1 MVLTFALYLRR
12 YLKRK
17 KMNIL
22 ENVSLAFDEK
32 FADAYWHR
40 LDNTT
45 EHRTNYYNHSTLILR
60 RGQPFKFTAR
70 LNRPFDPS
78 TDKIKLQLRFGS
90 NPDLRLGTEIIA
102 ETIPENN
109 TWTPSWFLEIE
120 ENDESPIVTV
130 HSPPDA
136 LIGRYKVA
144 IYIESVI
151 DGVKHHALDNEPGE
165 TLNQYNS
172 QFYFSVRI
180 IKRSFSFKIGPSSS
194 KLDRPICPSIL
205 TVASFL
211 PFKRVKGVFGLLD
224 RKMKSIVQMTR

>member
-1 MVLTFALYLRR
+1 MLPFGLYLRR

-120 ENDESPIVTV
+120 ENGESPIVTV
-130 HSPPDA
+130 NSPPDA

-172 QFYFSVRI
+172 QFYFSVIVFQPETFRD
-180 IKRSFSFKIGPSSS
+180 RSVS
-194 KLDRPICPSIL
+194 KFGRPVSN
-205 TVASFL
+205 
-211 PFKRVKGVFGLLD
+211 
-224 RKMKSIVQMTR
+224 

>member
-1 MVLTFALYLRR
+1 MS
-12 YLKRK
+12 
-17 KMNIL
+17 IL
-22 ENVSLAFDEK
+22 ENVSLAIDEK
-32 FADAYWHR
+32 FADADWHR

-45 EHRTNYYNHSTLILR
+45 EHRTNYYNNSTLILR

-70 LNRPFDPS
+70 LNRPFDTS

-151 DGVKHHALDNEPGE
+151 DGVKHHALDNEPG
-165 TLNQYNS
+165 
-172 QFYFSVRI
+172 
-180 IKRSFSFKIGPSSS
+180 K
-194 KLDRPICPSIL
+194 
-205 TVASFL
+205 
-211 PFKRVKGVFGLLD
+211 VK
-224 RKMKSIVQMTR
+224 KSIKFTI

>member
-1 MVLTFALYLRR
+1 
-12 YLKRK
+12 
-17 KMNIL
+17 MNIS

-70 LNRPFDPS
+70 LNRSFDPAR
-78 TDKIKLQLRFGS
+78 DKVKLQLRFGS
-90 NPDLRLGTEIIA
+90 NPDRRLGTEIIA

-109 TWTPSWFLEIE
+109 TWTPSWFLEIN
-120 ENDESPIVTV
+120 ENDGSLIVTV

-165 TLNQYNS
+165 TLNQKNS
-172 QFYFSVRI
+172 QFYFSVTI
-180 IKRSFSFKIGPSSS
+180 IQGSFSYKIWRPSF